1 MGFIETYL
9 SFKIFI
15 FSVLMV
21 ADWPPRTNSLY
32 SPGPGW
38 GHGGSEERLSNL
50 EFRDRGRA
58 ESGDTQGLSPQSR
71 STLSGFHLHKEA
83 MKHFTSLL
91 GRYLNLC

>member
-15 FSVLMV
+15 FSVMMV
-21 ADWPPRTNSLY
+21 ADWPPRLGLTVCTRQ
-32 SPGPGW
+32 GQAG

-71 STLSGFHLHKEA
+71 RTLSVSLLHQEA
-83 MKHFTSLL
+83 MKHFSSM
-91 GRYLNLC
+91 